1 MDMHYQDY
9 ADLDDI
15 YPDQQQYWTV
25 QNPSKGVQEPVQSV
39 QNARSTPFLRYG
51 QRRSKNVYK
60 RKINEKAARNAENRR
75 YGGLILTGFV
85 LGLAACFGETLM
97 HVDTLIQVCS
107 YLSVLSY
114 FFALDPIRALYR
126 AVAPQSR
133 IILALITA
141 AAIAGVI
148 CKYQEYIIIASLLS
162 IAGLFAI
169 WKCNASWLA
178 SDNWMMSAYVQRAL
192 RASSVDTARIDE
204 VWQTFGRRECATLL
218 YEMGYDIDGL
228 DRIYRAVW
236 LTGWMRGYEKTAK
249 YKQRMEA
256 AEQTKANYKQLKESY
271 NNLQKQSVEAEK
283 TIKELEAR
291 ASEDSYQ
298 YTQLQKLY
306 NQAKKENELL
316 QAANEELLEEI
327 LAASADTES
336 SQTDPAGQ
344 PDPDPETSAAA
355 IPPGKII
362 QLQKR
367 TEEIKEKTREEKVL
381 EALKSGMSLAEA
393 GRYAGCSKSTA
404 YNIQKA
410 HKEAT
415 AAKTKK

>member
-1 MDMHYQDY
+1 MENYQDY
-9 ADLDDI
+9 ADLV
-15 YPDQQQYWTV
+15 DQSPAWTV
-25 QNPSKGVQEPVQSV
+25 QNRSKNGQESVQDV
-39 QNARSTPFLRYG
+39 QNAVQKPFLRYRR
-51 QRRSKNVYK
+51 RRSKNGYK
-60 RKINEKAARNAENRR
+60 RSVNEKASRSGENRR
-75 YGGLILTGFV
+75 YGGLILGGFV
-85 LGLAACFGETLM
+85 LGLVTCFGETLLHAEPLM
-97 HVDTLIQVCS
+97 QICS
-107 YLSVLSY
+107 YLAVLSY
-114 FFALDPIRALYR
+114 FFATDPIRALYR
-126 AVAPQSR
+126 SVAPQSR
-133 IILALITA
+133 IILAMITA
-141 AAIAGVI
+141 TVIAGII
-148 CKYQEYIIIASLLS
+148 CQYQEYIIIASLLS
-162 IAGLFAI
+162 IVGLFAI
-169 WKCNASWLA
+169 WKCNQSWLSA
-178 SDNWMMSAYVQRAL
+178 DSWLMSEYVQRAI

-204 VWQTFGRRECATLL
+204 VWQAFGRRECATLL

-249 YKQRMEA
+249 YQQRMEA

-336 SQTDPAGQ
+336 SQAGPAGQ
-344 PDPDPETSAAA
+344 PDPDPAA

-362 QLQKR
+362 HLQR
-367 TEEIKEKTREEKVL
+367 RSEEIKEKTREEKVL
-381 EALKSGMSLAEA
+381 EALAQGMSLAQA
-393 GRYAGCSKSTA
+393 GKFAGCSKSTA
-404 YNIQKA
+404 YNIKKA
-410 HKEAT
+410 HDTAT
-415 AAKTKK
+415 AQTKNNN